1 LAFPS
6 RITQVIGGLG
16 GGGAERVCVNLAN
29 AWAGGG
35 RAVTVVTKS
44 EERST
49 YALDARVDRLAFGR
63 SRAETLRAESVAA
76 VLRTLGDVGCSDLLD
91 NAAIISLMRD
101 AIVATRPD
109 VVVSHM
115 DVTNVRV
122 LAAMHGSG
130 VRVIACEHTDVA
142 RVPAG
147 RWTHARDVLYREAAA
162 VVTTH
167 PAIAEFLARRGLP
180 AVAIAN
186 PLVPPAECPRPAE
199 RGEGGAQRRVRG
211 ECFPDG
217 APHPPLRGTFSP
229 RGGEK
234 DLKRLVALTRFSIEK
249 RPEMTVRAFEKIA
262 AAHPQWDLEIY
273 GEGPLRRSVQNVVD
287 QLGLRSRIHLRGFAD
302 AYGVLAGADLFV
314 SASSVE
320 GFGNAIWE
328 ALACG
333 VPVVAMDCGAPVRS
347 LLRQG
352 IDGILVETKSTTA
365 LANALASLM
374 GDDARRAAMA
384 ARAPEVVERY
394 SLESSL
400 AAWEAVVGH
409 A

>member
-1 LAFPS
+1 MTSPS

-29 AWAGGG
+29 AWAGVG
-35 RAVTVVTKS
+35 RSVTVVTKS
-44 EERST
+44 EEASP
-49 YALDARVDRLAFGR
+49 YALDARVNRRAFGR
-63 SRAETLRAESVAA
+63 SRAEALRAESVAG

-101 AIVATRPD
+101 AIFATRPD

-130 VRVIACEHTDVA
+130 VPVIACEHTDVA

-167 PAIAEFLARRGLP
+167 PAIAEFLARRGAP

-186 PLVPPAECPRPAE
+186 PLVPPAARAAPPGPR
-199 RGEGGAQRRVRG
+199 R
-211 ECFPDG
+211 
-217 APHPPLRGTFSP
+217 
-229 RGGEK
+229 
-234 DLKRLVALTRFSIEK
+234 RLVALARFSIEK

-287 QLGLRSRIHLRGFAD
+287 QLALRGRVHLRGFAD
-302 AYGVLAGADLFV
+302 AYDVLAGADLFV

-347 LLRQG
+347 LLRHG
-352 IDGILVETKSTTA
+352 IDGILVETESTTA

-374 GDDARRAAMA
+374 DDDGRRAAMA

-400 AAWEAVVGH
+400 AAWEAVLGRTLCAPTAEALH

>member
-1 LAFPS
+1 LTLPA

-35 RAVTVVTKS
+35 RAVTVLTKS
-44 EERST
+44 EETSM
-49 YALDARVDRLAFGR
+49 YALDARVTRRAFGR
-63 SRAETLRAESVAA
+63 SPAEALRAESVAA

-122 LAAMHGSG
+122 LTAMHGSG
-130 VRVIACEHTDVA
+130 VPVIACEHTDVA

-186 PLVPPAECPRPAE
+186 PLVPPA
-199 RGEGGAQRRVRG
+199 AQRRVRG
-211 ECFPDG
+211 EGFPDG
-217 APHPPLRGTFSP
+217 APHPPLRG
-229 RGGEK
+229 R
-234 DLKRLVALTRFSIEK
+234 RLVALTRFSIEK
-249 RPEMTVRAFEKIA
+249 RPEMAVRAFEKIA
-262 AAHPQWDLEIY
+262 AAHPRWDLEIY
-273 GEGPLRRSVQNVVD
+273 GEGPLRQSVQKVVD
-287 QLGLRSRIHLRGFAD
+287 QLGLRGRIHLRGFAD
-302 AYGVLAGADLFV
+302 AYDVLAGADLFV

-347 LLRQG
+347 LLRHG
-352 IDGILVETKSTTA
+352 IDGILVETESTTA

-374 GDDARRAAMA
+374 GDDARLAAMA

>member
-1 LAFPS
+1 LTLPS

-29 AWAGGG
+29 AWAGRG
-35 RAVTVVTKS
+35 RAVTVVTKA
-44 EERST
+44 EETSA
-49 YALDARVDRLAFGR
+49 YALDARVDRRAFGR
-63 SRAETLRAESVAA
+63 SRAEALRAESVAA
-76 VLRTLGDVGCSDLLD
+76 VLRTLGDVGCSYLHD
-91 NAAIISLMRD
+91 NAAIISLIRD
-101 AIVATRPD
+101 AILATRPD
-109 VVVSHM
+109 VVVSHL

-130 VRVIACEHTDVA
+130 VPVIACEHTDVA

-147 RWTHARDVLYREAAA
+147 RWTQAREVLYREAAA
-162 VVTTH
+162 VVATH
-167 PAIAEFLARRGLP
+167 PACAAFLARRGAP
-180 AVAIAN
+180 AVVIAN
-186 PLVPPAECPRPAE
+186 PLVPPAARAAPPGPR
-199 RGEGGAQRRVRG
+199 R
-211 ECFPDG
+211 
-217 APHPPLRGTFSP
+217 
-229 RGGEK
+229 
-234 DLKRLVALTRFSIEK
+234 RLVALSRFSFEK
-249 RPEMTVRAFEKIA
+249 RLEMTVRAFEKIA

-287 QLGLRSRIHLRGFAD
+287 RLALRGRVHLRGFAD
-302 AYGVLAGADLFV
+302 AYDVLAGADLFV

-352 IDGILVETKSTTA
+352 IDGILVETESTTA

-374 GDDARRAAMA
+374 DDDARRAAMA

-400 AAWEAVVGH
+400 AAWEAVLGRTLCAPTVEALH

>member
-1 LAFPS
+1 M
-6 RITQVIGGLG
+6 
-16 GGGAERVCVNLAN
+16 
-29 AWAGGG
+29 
-35 RAVTVVTKS
+35 TVLTKS
-44 EERST
+44 EETSA
-49 YALDARVDRLAFGR
+49 YALDARVNRRAFGR
-63 SRAETLRAESVAA
+63 SRAEALGAESVAA
-76 VLRTLGDVGCSDLLD
+76 VLRALGDVGCSDLLD

-101 AIVATRPD
+101 AIFATRPD

-130 VRVIACEHTDVA
+130 VPVIACEHTDVA

-167 PAIAEFLARRGLP
+167 LAIAEFLARRGAP

-186 PLVPPAECPRPAE
+186 PLVPPALE
-199 RGEGGAQRRVRG
+199 RGER
-211 ECFPDG
+211 FPDG

-229 RGGEK
+229 RSGAK
-234 DLKRLVALTRFSIEK
+234 DLKKLVALARFSIEK

-287 QLGLRSRIHLRGFAD
+287 QLALRDRVHLRGFAD
-302 AYGVLAGADLFV
+302 AYDVLAGADLFV

-347 LLRQG
+347 LLRHG
-352 IDGILVETKSTTA
+352 IDGILVETESTTA

-400 AAWEAVVGH
+400 AAWEAVLGRTLCAPTAEALH